1 MKKKF
6 CFKYII
12 TLFLVLICSSLNA
25 SADSLYKSNVT
36 ASYYADKFHGRK
48 TSNGEVFNMWAM
60 TAAHKTLPFNTVLRV
75 TNLSNGKSVVVRI
88 NDRGPFVKGREID
101 LSKGAA
107 AKIGMIK
114 SGTAK
119 VSLTI
124 IKNSDGTVPGS
135 KWKAPSVSSENM
147 LWDIQMGAFSKEE
160 NAAVLAKRL
169 RSYGYDVAYQKGNG
183 ITKVV
188 IRAVPTA
195 KVKSVLSGL
204 EKRGFTDYYVKER
217 KVK

>member
-1 MKKKF
+1 MF
-6 CFKYII
+6 S
-12 TLFLVLICSSLNA
+12 VLIFSA
-25 SADSLYKSNVT
+25 VHVSADSFYKSNVT

-119 VSLTI
+119 VSLMI
-124 IKNSDGTVPGS
+124 IKNPDGSVPGA
-135 KWKAPSVSSENM
+135 KWKVPSVNTEDM
-147 LWDIQMGAFSKEE
+147 LWDIQMGAFSKQE
-160 NAAVLAKRL
+160 NAAALARKL
-169 RSYGYDVAYQKGNG
+169 KSYGYDVAYQKSNG
-183 ITKVV
+183 ITRVV
-188 IRAVPTA
+188 IRAVPTV
-195 KVKSVLSGL
+195 KVNSVLSGL

-217 KVK
+217 NVR